1 MIHQEFN
8 SVGGGHNDITYYHGS
23 GFPMPH
29 IHHSAELIY
38 VTDGQVDIVINSLDV
53 TAKKGEIALI
63 LPDQI
68 HSFFMDENA
77 KCFVQVFSTD
87 CASGFFNALG
97 SRIPRSPVIRCSDA
111 ALEYWKSCCLSL
123 PADGSCR
130 GLHSHFIVP
139 PNISS
144 FKLRSAL
151 YAVLSE
157 YLDGELIL
165 RDGGHEQLFGKVA
178 AYIIEHCTEDLTLES
193 VSAYFGYE
201 PHYFSRCLKQ
211 VSDFNFRRLINRCRI
226 DIARD
231 LLENEETSVTAI
243 SLACGYSCLRTFN
256 RVFKQLEGCTP
267 QEYRERFTKALLK
280 T

>member
-8 SVGGGHNDITYYHGS
+8 SVSSHNEITYYDGK

-29 IHHSAELIY
+29 IHHSAELLY
-38 VTDGQVDIVINSLDV
+38 VTEGCVCLFVNTLEVYVAAGQL
-53 TAKKGEIALI
+53 ALV

-68 HSFFMDENA
+68 HSFEMSANA

-87 CASGFFNALG
+87 CAAGFFKALG
-97 SRIPRSPVIRCSDA
+97 TRVPKSPAITPSDA
-111 ALEYWKSCCLSL
+111 ALEYWKSCCLNAPIEDSK
-123 PADGSCR
+123 R
-130 GLHSHFIVP
+130 GLYSYFIVP
-139 PNISS
+139 PNISA

-165 RDGGHEQLFGKVA
+165 REGAQEQLFGKVA
-178 AYIIEHCTEDLTLES
+178 AHIIEHCTEDLTLES
-193 VSAYFGYE
+193 VAAHFGYE

-231 LLENEETSVTAI
+231 LLENGESNITSV
-243 SLACGYSCLRTFN
+243 SLMCGYSCLRTFN

-267 QEYRERFTKALLK
+267 LEYRERFAKQNPQ
-280 T
+280 